1 MATSFRNYSLDL
13 HDQTLGQA
21 HFRCVALHQLVQDN
35 PVFVGVKPGMYCFEV
50 DKPALRVKIT
60 SDFVYQALYNDLH
73 LFQNHYIADNIRIT
87 RNSEPLLNIHVENIE
102 SLTTVQDADFIA
114 PADAVQPDF
123 QSRRIVGSL
132 DARSILRRDPPV
144 YPVGARAMGVHG
156 IVVIQATIGKDGHTG
171 DLHVISGPSLLQ
183 QAALDAVSHWL
194 YKPVLLNG
202 QPVEIETQISVNF

>member
-132 DARSILRRDPPV
+132 DPRSILRRDPPV

-156 IVVIQATIGKDGHTG
+156 TVVIQQQLARMATQGTC
-171 DLHVISGPSLLQ
+171 
-183 QAALDAVSHWL
+183 
-194 YKPVLLNG
+194 
-202 QPVEIETQISVNF
+202 T

>member
-102 SLTTVQDADFIA
+102 SLTTVQDADFMLQPTRFSRISN
-114 PADAVQPDF
+114 PAGLWVLWIPDQF
-123 QSRRIVGSL
+123 C
-132 DARSILRRDPPV
+132 A
-144 YPVGARAMGVHG
+144 
-156 IVVIQATIGKDGHTG
+156 
-171 DLHVISGPSLLQ
+171 
-183 QAALDAVSHWL
+183 
-194 YKPVLLNG
+194 
-202 QPVEIETQISVNF
+202 ETHPYIP